1 MSNEMVERVA
11 RALYVEH
18 KERKDLGR
26 AWNALPQEVL
36 DEWTFKARIAI
47 TAMREPTR
55 VVVRRV
61 ERAFKSFEVI
71 AGSATTKEPQW
82 LIRKTDA
89 PGGEWIGL
97 FNSETWAR
105 TECDRMNTLTA
116 LTAMID
122 AALKD

>member
-1 MSNEMVERVA
+1 MTEMVDRVM
-11 RALYVEH
+11 RAMSAYKDTLPKTSDDAPFIYSH
-18 KERKDLGR
+18 RKGL
-26 AWNALPQEVL
+26 AL
-36 DEWTFKARIAI
+36 AAI
-47 TAMREPTR
+47 GAMREPTR
-55 VVVRRV
+55 EVVRRV

-116 LTAMID
+116 ITAMID
-122 AALKD
+122 AALRD